1 MYLARNVSGHIYVLD
16 VGIYVPSQES
26 QRSYIRVRCRGI
38 CTYPGKSAVI
48 YLCPTSNT
56 YI

>member
-1 MYLARNVSGHIYVLD
+1 MYLARKVSGHIYVLD

-48 YLCPTSNT
+48 YLC
-56 YI
+56 